1 MFLNYWWDE
10 KKLQN
15 TLKFR
20 IEDKMIYVGSDCF
33 GRGTYAGGG
42 YNTYRAIQTMKKIDN
57 KLNALAPALF
67 APCYTYQYDKLNP

>member
-1 MFLNYWWDE
+1 
-10 KKLQN
+10 
-15 TLKFR
+15 
-20 IEDKMIYVGSDCF
+20 MIYVGSDCF

-57 KLNALAPALF
+57 KLNVLAPALF